1 MSKKVQIK
9 ESDLINLIDNIVT
22 EAVAEKKKQWI
33 AENKSKNSNVL
44 EERIKS
50 LESKINSLTEGKK

>member
-1 MSKKVQIK
+1 MSKKVKIT
-9 ESDLINLIDNIVT
+9 ESELIDLIDNIVT

-33 AENKSKNSNVL
+33 AENQSKSANVL

-50 LESKINSLTEGKK
+50 LEKKLLSITESKK